1 VLLTRQSLFQ
11 VQSINSLNF
20 VKPAKITF
28 SHSGAFPIF
37 AHLKKSY
44 MLNDFYSIPVKGY
57 GVIPENTNRFHIT
70 HWVIDGKFPYRGT
83 GRFASFKKVAIAVA
97 FMLCCVVVT
106 KAQPGRWQQRVK
118 YNMVIDMDVN
128 TNRFTG
134 KQQIEYTNNSPDELS
149 RVFYHLYFNAF
160 QPNSSMDVRSQ
171 QLGKTLVNGR
181 PDWDGRVK
189 DRISK
194 LKEDE
199 IGYQKIITLK
209 MNGVVQPFTYHETIL
224 EVNLTKPIAPKTR
237 VVFTMEFEAQ
247 VPLQVRRSGRDNPNT
262 KVRYSMSQWYPKLA
276 EYDYEGWHPTPYVAR
291 EFYGVWGDFDVTI
304 NIDKTYKLAGTG
316 VLVNANEIGWGY
328 DAANTPNLKPI
339 TFNKRSWHFVG
350 SNIHDFVWAA
360 DADYKHLTRKMPAGT
375 VINVVYKNTTN
386 DAAEEAAWVNV
397 ADAAVKVLPFI
408 EKHFGKY
415 PYPQY
420 SFIHGG
426 DGGMEYPMAT
436 LISGPGLGTVIH
448 EWMHSWYQMMLGTNE
463 SLYGWMDEGFT
474 EYASDMVQA
483 FYRDSV
489 TKVKYADNKAYI
501 KSIDSAAA
509 LLPLEHNDN
518 YQSYYFIAKSGLEE
532 PLTTH
537 ADHFNTN
544 VAYSVAA
551 YSKGCV
557 FMEQLGYI
565 IGAPVRD
572 KLLLEYY
579 KQWAFKHPNSADL
592 VRLAEN
598 ESGMQLDWYKEYW
611 CNTTKTIDYAIDS
624 LWEEGG
630 ESKIRLKRI
639 GQMPM
644 PVDVKLTFK
653 DGRTELHTIPLNL
666 MYGAKKPETDNVVF
680 VVHEEWRWTHPTYV
694 LSFRQKLTNV
704 TKVEIDPGRRM
715 ADVDQRNNVLE
726 LRW

>member
-1 VLLTRQSLFQ
+1 MLKDF
-11 VQSINSLNF
+11 NSTPARTKGAIHGNESAMEGRLVFHFPVRF
-20 VKPAKITF
+20 V
-28 SHSGAFPIF
+28 
-37 AHLKKSY
+37 
-44 MLNDFYSIPVKGY
+44 NYSKEI
-57 GVIPENTNRFHIT
+57 
-70 HWVIDGKFPYRGT
+70 
-83 GRFASFKKVAIAVA
+83 IAVVC
-97 FMLCCVVVT
+97 MLACMLAA

-118 YNMVIDMDVN
+118 YNMTIDMDVT

-134 KQQIEYTNNSPDELS
+134 KQQLEYTNNSPDELS
-149 RVFYHLYFNAF
+149 KVFYHLYFNAF

-171 QLGKTLVNGR
+171 QLGKTMVNGR

-194 LKEDE
+194 LTPEE
-199 IGYQKIITLK
+199 IGYQKIISLK
-209 MNGVVQPFTYHETIL
+209 MNGVTQPFTYHETIL
-224 EVNLTKPIAPKTR
+224 EVNLTKPILPKTK

-247 VPLQVRRSGRDNPNT
+247 VPLQVRRSGRDNPST

-291 EFYGVWGDFDVTI
+291 EFYGVWGDFDV
-304 NIDKTYKLAGTG
+304 NISIDNTYKLAGTG
-316 VLVNANEIGWGY
+316 ALVNANEIGWGY
-328 DAANTPNLKPI
+328 DAANTPDLKPI
-339 TFNKRSWHFVG
+339 TAAKRNWHFAG

-360 DADYKHLTRKMPAGT
+360 DPDYKHITRKMPTGT

-386 DAAEEAAWVNV
+386 DEKTEAAWLNV
-397 ADAAVKVLPFI
+397 ADAAVKVLPFM

-436 LISGPGLGTVIH
+436 LISGPGLGTVVH

-463 SLYGWMDEGFT
+463 SLYAWMDEGFT
-474 EYASDMVQA
+474 EYATGVVEA

-509 LLPLEHNDN
+509 GLPLEHSGN

-565 IGAPVRD
+565 IGAQVRD

-579 KQWAFKHPNSADL
+579 KEWAFKHPNSADF

-598 ESGMQLDWYKEYW
+598 VSGLQLDWYKEYW
-611 CNTTKTIDYAIDS
+611 CNTTKTIDYSIDS

-644 PVDVKLTFK
+644 PIDLQLTFK
-653 DGRTELHTIPLNL
+653 DGTTAMHTIPLNL
-666 MYGAKKPETDNVVF
+666 MYGAKKAEGSQPIE
-680 VVHEEWRWTHPTYV
+680 VHEEWRWTHPTYI
-694 LSFRQKLTNV
+694 LSFKQKLTSV
-704 TKVEIDPGRRM
+704 TKVEIDPSKRM
-715 ADVDQRNNVLE
+715 ADVDQKNNVLE
-726 LRW
+726 LKW